1 MTDLSTEDR
10 IRRLQERRSAG
21 ATGRGSNGR
30 PKRTVPA
37 KASRVAVFGASTT
50 IMLGMMTGMA
60 WNAGLQTVAAPPAA
74 PPTESS
80 STLMASPPQSP
91 VLEQTRSR
99 VAAVPAPTTVTPI
112 RQTLS
117 ITRSGGSR

>member
-10 IRRLQERRSAG
+10 IRRLQERRSAAG
-21 ATGRGSNGR
+21 TGQGSNGR
-30 PKRTVPA
+30 AERTVPA
-37 KASRVAVFGASTT
+37 KASRVAVVGASAT

-60 WNAGLQTVAAPPAA
+60 WNAGLQAVAAPPAA
-74 PPTESS
+74 A
-80 STLMASPPQSP
+80 STGLTSTVIAGPPQST
-91 VLEQTRSR
+91 VLKQTRSQ
-99 VAAVPAPTTVTPI
+99 VAAVPAPTTVTPT